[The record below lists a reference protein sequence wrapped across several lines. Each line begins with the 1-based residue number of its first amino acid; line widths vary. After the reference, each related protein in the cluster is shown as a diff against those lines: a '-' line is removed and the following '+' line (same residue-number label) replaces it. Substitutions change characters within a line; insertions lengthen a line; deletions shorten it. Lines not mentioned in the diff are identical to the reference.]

1 MRRPARG
8 DVRVPRIAEK
18 SPFLLGF
25 RSPKLRELALNGM
38 NETRTCVTSGT
49 ILTQA
54 FLGSFPAA
62 GRPQ

>member
-8 DVRVPRIAEK
+8 DFRVSHIAEK

-25 RSPKLRELALNGM
+25 RWPKLHELALSGM
-38 NETRTCVTSGT
+38 NEPATCATSGT

-54 FLGSFPAA
+54 FRGSFPAA
-62 GRPQ
+62 GRL